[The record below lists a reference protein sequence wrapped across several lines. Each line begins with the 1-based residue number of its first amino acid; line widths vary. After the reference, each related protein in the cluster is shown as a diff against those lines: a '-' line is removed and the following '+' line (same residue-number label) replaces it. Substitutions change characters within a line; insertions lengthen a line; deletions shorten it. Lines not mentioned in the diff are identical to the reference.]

1 MGGTL
6 SSCNREGKMGFV
18 IKHLEI
24 MRKQLLEDILEL
36 SSCVRQDEKR
46 IVGNRITIKNYQD
59 KVKEIDE
66 AIKKLKKVK

>member
-6 SSCNREGKMGFV
+6 SSGNREGKMGFV
-18 IKHLEI
+18 IKRLEI
-24 MRKQLLEDILEL
+24 MRKQLLEDKLEL

>member
-1 MGGTL
+1 MDY
-6 SSCNREGKMGFV
+6 V
-18 IKHLEI
+18 IKRLEI

-36 SSCVRQDEKR
+36 SSCVMQDEKR
-46 IVGNRITIKNYQD
+46 TVGNRITIKNYQD

>member
-18 IKHLEI
+18 IKRLEI

-36 SSCVRQDEKR
+36 SSCVRQDQKR
-46 IVGNRITIKNYQD
+46 IVGNEITIKNYQD

>member
-1 MGGTL
+1 
-6 SSCNREGKMGFV
+6 MGFV
-18 IKHLEI
+18 IKRLEI

-36 SSCVRQDEKR
+36 SSCVRQDQKR

-66 AIKKLKKVK
+66 AIKKLKKVE

>member
-6 SSCNREGKMGFV
+6 SSYNREGKMGFV
-18 IKHLEI
+18 IKRLEI

-36 SSCVRQDEKR
+36 SSCVRQDQKR
-46 IVGNRITIKNYQD
+46 IVGNEITIKNYQD